1 MRLGKTVHKGGGEE
15 QLNNKEDQEQ
25 TIGLGKME
33 VGMTGTK
40 VLSLVR
46 LVNV

>member
-1 MRLGKTVHKGGGEE
+1 MRLGTRVHKGGGEE
-15 QLNNKEDQEQ
+15 QLNNQEEQ
-25 TIGLGKME
+25 ELTNGLWKTE